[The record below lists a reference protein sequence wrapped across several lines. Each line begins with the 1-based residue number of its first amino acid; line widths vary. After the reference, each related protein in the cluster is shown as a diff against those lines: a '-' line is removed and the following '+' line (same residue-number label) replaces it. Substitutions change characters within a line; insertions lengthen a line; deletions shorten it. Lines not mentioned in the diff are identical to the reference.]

1 LLSELRIK
9 NLGIIEEISWQL
21 SDGLNIIT
29 GETGAGK
36 SLLIDAL
43 ELLLSGKTDAEAIRQ
58 GADEAQIEGIFKLDQ
73 TATFGVLKELL
84 VQKDLYEDDDILV
97 ITCRLRKNGSCV
109 SRINGHTITKSFL
122 HQVGRLLVDVNG
134 QNQTFSLL
142 DGKSQLEILDAYA
155 DTINL
160 RNEFIFK
167 AEELQKKKQELRNL
181 EQNER
186 DRTQREEFLKYQL
199 NELNQAQLQDGEEEE
214 LEQKKKILTS
224 IETLKNYS
232 IEVYQALYED
242 DGSMNSTPVV
252 DKLSTAARIMKK
264 LVDLD
269 PSLKEQLKFVEDAV
283 AGLTEI
289 ARDIQ
294 SYNENLN
301 FDQDSLEKTDARLEL
316 IRQLKRKY
324 GATIAE
330 MLAFQKKAA
339 EDLDGLTHNT
349 ERTAQL
355 AKEIAFLRQE
365 SGRIAC
371 QLSRERAKAAVRLK
385 ADVKKEL
392 DDLNMS
398 QVKFKVSIDQ
408 TPDAEGIP
416 FPDGACYSFNN
427 KGADSVEF
435 MASTNP
441 GEAMKPLIGIASTG
455 ELSRFTLA
463 LKSALAETDTGRVLI
478 FDEIDIGVGGRSG
491 EILGKKLWTLGR
503 RHQVI
508 CITHLPQIAVFA
520 DAHFGV
526 HKETSGDR
534 THTILQTLDGDLRVR
549 ELTVMLSGPEYT
561 TASTKNAK
569 ELVQKACV
577 WKNSRQKGS

>member
-43 ELLLSGKTDAEAIRQ
+43 ELLLSGKPDAEAIRQ

-73 TATFGVLKELL
+73 TAAFSFLKELL

-97 ITCRLRKNGSCV
+97 ITCRLRKNGSGV
-109 SRINGHTITKSFL
+109 SRINGHTVTKSFL

-134 QNQTFSLL
+134 QNGTFSLL

-155 DTINL
+155 DTIGL
-160 RNEFIFK
+160 RNEFTAK
-167 AEELQKKKQELRNL
+167 ADELQKKKQELHNL

-224 IETLKNYS
+224 IETLKTYS

-252 DKLSTAARIMKK
+252 DKLSATARILKK

-301 FDQDSLEKTDARLEL
+301 FDLDSLEKTDARLEL

-330 MLAFQKKAA
+330 MLAFQKKTA
-339 EDLDGLTHNT
+339 EDLD
-349 ERTAQL
+349 
-355 AKEIAFLRQE
+355 
-365 SGRIAC
+365 
-371 QLSRERAKAAVRLK
+371 
-385 ADVKKEL
+385 
-392 DDLNMS
+392 
-398 QVKFKVSIDQ
+398 
-408 TPDAEGIP
+408 
-416 FPDGACYSFNN
+416 
-427 KGADSVEF
+427 
-435 MASTNP
+435 
-441 GEAMKPLIGIASTG
+441 
-455 ELSRFTLA
+455 
-463 LKSALAETDTGRVLI
+463 
-478 FDEIDIGVGGRSG
+478 
-491 EILGKKLWTLGR
+491 
-503 RHQVI
+503 
-508 CITHLPQIAVFA
+508 
-520 DAHFGV
+520 
-526 HKETSGDR
+526 
-534 THTILQTLDGDLRVR
+534 
-549 ELTVMLSGPEYT
+549 
-561 TASTKNAK
+561 
-569 ELVQKACV
+569 
-577 WKNSRQKGS
+577 

>member
-1 LLSELRIK
+1 MLSELRIK

-43 ELLLSGKTDAEAIRQ
+43 ELLLSGKPDAEAIRQ

-73 TATFGVLKELL
+73 TAAFSFLKELL

-97 ITCRLRKNGSCV
+97 ITCRLRKNGSGV
-109 SRINGHTITKSFL
+109 SRINGHTVTKSFL

-134 QNQTFSLL
+134 QNGTFSLL

-155 DTINL
+155 DTIGL
-160 RNEFIFK
+160 RNEFTAK
-167 AEELQKKKQELRNL
+167 ADELQKKKQELHNL

-224 IETLKNYS
+224 IETLKTYS

-252 DKLSTAARIMKK
+252 DKLSATARILKK

-301 FDQDSLEKTDARLEL
+301 FDLDSLEKTDARLEL

-330 MLAFQKKAA
+330 MLAFQKKTA

-349 ERTAQL
+349 ERTVQL
-355 AKEIAFLRQE
+355 TKEIASLRLE
-365 SGRIAC
+365 SGRIAH
-371 QLSRERAKAAVRLK
+371 QLSRDRVKATVRMET
-385 ADVKKEL
+385 DVKKEL
-392 DDLNMS
+392 CDLNMS
-398 QVKFKVSIDQ
+398 QVIFKISIDQ
-408 TPDAEGIP
+408 SPDAEGIP
-416 FPDGACYSFNN
+416 FPNGECYSFND

-441 GEAMKPLIGIASTG
+441 GEELKPLISIASTG

-463 LKSALAETDTGRVLI
+463 LKSALAETNTGRVLI

-491 EILGKKLWTLGR
+491 EILGKKLWNLGLQ
-503 RHQVI
+503 HQVI

-534 THTILQTLDGDLRVR
+534 TLTMLQTLDGDLRIR
-549 ELTVMLSGPEYT
+549 ELTLMLSGPEYT
-561 TASTKNAK
+561 AASLKNAK
-569 ELVQKACV
+569 ELMQKVCI
-577 WKNSRQKGS
+577 WKNSRQKGK